1 MNVFKIHYNY
11 RYLGINY
18 GLPVFYIDL
27 SFGSSTKIEKVGE
40 ILASKGLNKGS
51 WVVIRGRT
59 EEQGLVTLIKLLK
72 TIGCRV
78 EFETSTESKTPAWF
92 PEVDRWIVWWEGDK
106 AFNIGGLRARQDML
120 LIKEE
125 DIEEVL
131 PKNYLTGF
139 LKGVVVEDRQSYLEA
154 FRSYDIRVYLK
165 EEVESVI

>member
-1 MNVFKIHYNY
+1 
-11 RYLGINY
+11 
-18 GLPVFYIDL
+18 
-27 SFGSSTKIEKVGE
+27 
-40 ILASKGLNKGS
+40 
-51 WVVIRGRT
+51 
-59 EEQGLVTLIKLLK
+59 
-72 TIGCRV
+72 
-78 EFETSTESKTPAWF
+78 
-92 PEVDRWIVWWEGDK
+92 
-106 AFNIGGLRARQDML
+106 ML